1 MHLDCYLQIYLPCVL
16 WQLKK
21 IYEDVKQR
29 VSKKMK
35 STHQVS
41 SWLKKILKLEK
52 DVSRTLKDGEEQ
64 DQNKCLGDFCP
75 KNCLSRSNYKLRA
88 IVRKKLEEVKKL
100 KTGGQF
106 NAVVQKGH
114 DPVKKI
120 PVGVTVGLD
129 FTLQKVRICIEDKTL
144 GIIGLYG
151 IGVVGKTPFSSNQTM
166 SSSTLDMILVM

>member
-1 MHLDCYLQIYLPCVL
+1 M
-16 WQLKK
+16 
-21 IYEDVKQR
+21 
-29 VSKKMK
+29 
-35 STHQVS
+35 
-41 SWLKKILKLEK
+41 EK
-52 DVSRTLKDGEEQ
+52 DASRTLKDGEEQ

-120 PVGVTVGLD
+120 PIGVTVGLD
-129 FTLQKVRICIEDKTL
+129 FTLQKARICIEDKTL

-151 IGVVGKTPFSSNQTM
+151 IGVVRKTPFSSNQTM
-166 SSSTLDMILVM
+166 SSSTLDMISVK

>member
-1 MHLDCYLQIYLPCVL
+1 M
-16 WQLKK
+16 
-21 IYEDVKQR
+21 
-29 VSKKMK
+29 
-35 STHQVS
+35 
-41 SWLKKILKLEK
+41 EK
-52 DVSRTLKDGEEQ
+52 DASRTLKDGEEQ

-120 PVGVTVGLD
+120 PIGVTVGLD
-129 FTLQKVRICIEDKTL
+129 FTLQKARICIEDKTL

-151 IGVVGKTPFSSNQTM
+151 IGVVRKTPFSSNQTM
-166 SSSTLDMILVM
+166 SSSTLDMISVKWFWFWYQQPALEMVQKTIMDKLDLSRDIGSPDS